1 MTLSIRPKL
10 LELIPL
16 ILGPVMALFVWLA
29 PLDIAPAAQQCAG
42 IITWVALWW
51 LSPVIPLHVTGI
63 FGLVLAHFFALAS
76 WKDLIAPFADPIIFL
91 FLGGFVLARA
101 VEHHQVDRLM
111 VQKTMRLKGIAGDAQ
126 ALFLAL
132 VVLTT
137 LMSAFL
143 SNTAT
148 TALVLPIGLEILRR
162 HAPDMK
168 QQGKLL
174 LLLAAAASIGGTI
187 TPIGSP
193 PNMIA
198 LGLMEKMLGSRP
210 DFLTWVLHMAPIAL
224 TVLAGMIWLYRTE
237 WRALP
242 RTGGALAAPV
252 LATSEQRF
260 VVLILV
266 LTGLLWFLPG
276 LLPVTGLTALGAF
289 AQKLLPESVVA
300 VVAMLVLLLWPTRHG
315 ALLPWKEAQKIDWGV
330 LLLFGAGL
338 SIGELAFES
347 GLAGVLG
354 ARLETLAYLSPAI
367 LLSIAVTATVLF
379 TEIAS
384 NTATAN
390 LVIPV
395 LLASASFAATPER
408 TVYAIVAAAN
418 LAFMLPVGTPPNAI
432 VYSTGV
438 FTLGA
443 MIRKGILANLLSVAV
458 ILFYVLL
465 FY

>member
-16 ILGPVMALFVWLA
+16 VLGPTMALFVWLA
-29 PLDIAPAAQQCAG
+29 PLDMAPAAQQCAG

-51 LSPVIPLHVTGI
+51 LSPLIPLHVTGLI
-63 FGLVLAHFFALAS
+63 GIVLAHFFALAS

-91 FLGGFVLARA
+91 FFGGFVLARA
-101 VEHHQVDRLM
+101 VEYHQVDRLM
-111 VQKTMRLKGIAGDAQ
+111 VQKTMRLKGIAGNAQ

-210 DFLTWVLHMAPIAL
+210 DFLTWVIHMAPIAL
-224 TVLAGMIWLYRTE
+224 TVLAGMIWLYRSE

-242 RTGGALAAPV
+242 RTGGEV
-252 LATSEQRF
+252 ATEVTPSNEQRF
-260 VVLILV
+260 VLLILIC
-266 LTGLLWFLPG
+266 TAMLWFFPG
-276 LLPVTGLTALGAF
+276 LLPVMGLPTLGVY
-289 AQKLLPESVVA
+289 AQKLFPESVVA
-300 VVAMLVLLLWPTRHG
+300 VVAMMVLLLWPTKQG
-315 ALLPWKEAQKIDWGV
+315 GLLPWREAQKIDWGV

-338 SIGELAFES
+338 SIGELAFTS

-354 ARLETLAYLSPAI
+354 ARLEALAGVTPAV
-367 LLSIAVTATVLF
+367 LLVIAVASTILF

-390 LVIPV
+390 LIIPV

-408 TVYAIVAAAN
+408 TVYAIVAASN

-432 VYSTGV
+432 VYSCGV
-438 FTLGA
+438 FSLGS
-443 MIRKGILANLLSVAV
+443 MIRKGIFANGLSIAV